1 MAAAAGEMRRIT
13 ALLEEAHDGRA
24 EALDEVVAIV
34 HPQLMRLAE
43 DRLRGFSSGR
53 GTPTLEPAALVSETY
68 LKLIRQRARYD
79 SRGHFLAIASK
90 LMLRVLIDHERERH
104 RLKRGGRMLR
114 VSLSEAEGLAV
125 DGEDVSV
132 EAFASALHR
141 LESLNQ
147 RAAEIVKA
155 RMLWGLTIT
164 EIAASFG
171 LSERTV
177 ERDWQFAERW
187 LERELAAE
195 RG

>member
-1 MAAAAGEMRRIT
+1 M
-13 ALLEEAHDGRA
+13 
-24 EALDEVVAIV
+24 
-34 HPQLMRLAE
+34 
-43 DRLRGFSSGR
+43 
-53 GTPTLEPAALVSETY
+53 
-68 LKLIRQRARYD
+68 
-79 SRGHFLAIASK
+79 
-90 LMLRVLIDHERERH
+90 
-104 RLKRGGRMLR
+104 
-114 VSLSEAEGLAV
+114 
-125 DGEDVSV
+125 